1 MLRINSKKLRQR
13 EKLCIN
19 LNFVRILCYYNF
31 LRRDFFFFDICWY
44 LDPTS
49 TNPTRKNHARVAPRI
64 LTQWRIE
71 FDIMPLPT
79 QFQVC
84 PYCKATPRDWM
95 NRNNTLLFAL
105 HRILIFWF
113 TIYFINSNKFLYK
126 IFDYINWGKKILL
139 YLLRLILRQ
148 ENHQNR
154 IMVHWKLHIHHFWC
168 ALEIRNNVSLFKKI
182 TFWVSAYC

>member
-1 MLRINSKKLRQR
+1 MFVFCVTTISFAEIFFLISDGIWIPLQLIHKEESRSSSPK
-13 EKLCIN
+13 N
-19 LNFVRILCYYNF
+19 LNTMENRI
-31 LRRDFFFFDICWY
+31 WY
-44 LDPTS
+44 HVPTHTIPS
-49 TNPTRKNHARVAPRI
+49 MSLLQGNPSR
-64 LTQWRIE
+64 L
-71 FDIMPLPT
+71 FS
-79 QFQVC
+79 
-84 PYCKATPRDWM
+84 YRDWM